1 MVSKPR
7 NEWSAVLSQLV
18 LAGVSL
24 HAAVSSVQVNI
35 LTFTN
40 YVDPCT
46 RKKMMG
52 GRGGWDS
59 LTVPNSFLFKSGCF

>member
-1 MVSKPR
+1 MVFKPR
-7 NEWSAVLSQLV
+7 NEWSTVLSHLV

-40 YVDPCT
+40 YVDPWT
-46 RKKMMG
+46 RKRVMGGMG
-52 GRGGWDS
+52 GRDS
-59 LTVPNSFLFKSGCF
+59 WTVPNSFLFKSGCF